1 MPGLHGDDIRTLLE
15 PHEPPCVTMV
25 LPTSPARGGGRQDP
39 VRLKN
44 LVEEAER
51 RLKALGL
58 RAPDAKAVL
67 QPARELLDD
76 GRHWLKGRGGLAVF
90 LSPGWHHVV
99 VSPVEFQELLVVS
112 GRFHIRPLV
121 QASQSDRRFFL
132 LSLSRSGTRLFTGS
146 RFEFTPVEVPG
157 MPQGIQVVE
166 QYLVRERQLQAHTGA
181 RPGGS
186 PARVLHGHGPGDDPD
201 DDRVLEYFRQVDA
214 AVVPHLRARSPLVL
228 AAVEYL
234 VPLYRRA
241 TSWEDIPAEA
251 LLGSPDGVPDNEL
264 HRRAWNVIARRTEAE
279 RAAQLDRYA
288 GLAAKGRAS
297 ADLHEIAAALREA
310 RVETLFLADEAVVW
324 GSSQNG
330 DWQVHEQPGP
340 GDEDLLDRAAAE
352 TLRTGGVVYSLPG
365 AELPSAAPHAAILR
379 F

>member
-1 MPGLHGDDIRTLLE
+1 MPGLHSDDIRVLLE

-25 LPTSPARGGGRQDP
+25 LPTRPARGGGQQDP
-39 VRLKN
+39 VRMKN

-58 RAPDAKAVL
+58 RAPDARAVV
-67 QPARELLDD
+67 QPARDLLDD
-76 GRHWLKGRGGLAVF
+76 GRHWLKERGGLAVF
-90 LSPGWHHVV
+90 LAPGWHHVV
-99 VSPVEFQELLVVS
+99 VSPSDLQELLVVS

-121 QASQSDRRFFL
+121 QASQSDRRFHL
-132 LSLSRSGTRLFTGS
+132 LTLSRSGARLFTGS
-146 RFEFTPVEVPG
+146 RYELTAVEVPG
-157 MPQGIQVVE
+157 MPEGMQAVE
-166 QYLVRERQLQAHTGA
+166 RYLVRQRQLQGHTGA

-214 AVVPHLRARSPLVL
+214 AVAPHLRGRAALVL

-241 TSWEDIPAEA
+241 TSWEHMADEA
-251 LLGSPDGVPDNEL
+251 LLGSPDGVPENEL
-264 HRRAWNVIARRTEAE
+264 HRRAWGVIARRTEAE
-279 RAAQLDRYA
+279 RRAQLDRYVA
-288 GLAAKGRAS
+288 LAAKGRAS
-297 ADLHEIAAALREA
+297 ADLGEIAAALRQA
-310 RVETLFLADEAVVW
+310 RVETLFIADEAVVW
-324 GSSQNG
+324 GSTGDG
-330 DWQVHEQPGP
+330 DWQAHEQPGP

-352 TLRTGGVVYSLPG
+352 TLRTGGAVYSLPG
-365 AELPSAAPHAAILR
+365 QDLPGAVPHAAILR